1 MRLSSPH
8 RAPTVAA
15 LTTALATVLTLGLSG
30 CTASEPRA
38 DAGTPTAGSSVREL
52 LPGAPGDPVATAS
65 GPVDVEVPGWS
76 HADLAFVQMMVPHH
90 RQALEMAALAPDR
103 AASEEVLSLA
113 RRIDAAQAPE
123 IWLMSQWL
131 EAEGVDVPQAGDDPA
146 EWDHGAHGHAGMAGL
161 LSPEEM
167 AALIRA
173 EGTDFDRLFLEGMI
187 RHHDGAVQ
195 MAAEGMPESTDAR
208 VLELMEEVAT
218 GQAAEIARMER
229 LLASL

>member
-1 MRLSSPH
+1 
-8 RAPTVAA
+8 
-15 LTTALATVLTLGLSG
+15 
-30 CTASEPRA
+30 
-38 DAGTPTAGSSVREL
+38 
-52 LPGAPGDPVATAS
+52 
-65 GPVDVEVPGWS
+65 
-76 HADLAFVQMMVPHH
+76 
-90 RQALEMAALAPDR
+90 
-103 AASEEVLSLA
+103 
-113 RRIDAAQAPE
+113 
-123 IWLMSQWL
+123 
-131 EAEGVDVPQAGDDPA
+131 
-146 EWDHGAHGHAGMAGL
+146 
-161 LSPEEM
+161 M